1 MQLRT
6 IRPGTYLDGTLM
18 SLAGGREVARLCVSQ
33 PRAWPFGEGG
43 RLTSSPT
50 KFRANPFSSLHLQFT
65 IDKRP
70 DLWYGYVCYL
80 EETSLIPSVTPG
92 LTLQNLEGSALRKVA
107 KTRNSKL

>member
-1 MQLRT
+1 MQVRT

-50 KFRANPFSSLHLQFT
+50 NFRANPFSSLHLQFT

-80 EETSLIPSVTPG
+80 EQNSLARAFASP
-92 LTLQNLEGSALRKVA
+92 LTLGFSRACCLLK
-107 KTRNSKL
+107 